1 MAGFSDY
8 LETALLNATLRNT
21 TYTSPAT
28 VYLSLHSADPGDTGA
43 SELAATNGY
52 ARNACAFDAPSGG
65 ACLNTDAEV
74 FTASGGDWL
83 AATHFGIWD
92 ASTAGNCLYS
102 GALASPR
109 TIADGETGTI
119 AAGALSITLT

>member
-1 MAGFSDY
+1 MAGFSDD
-8 LETALLNATLRNT
+8 LEEAILNVTLRNIP
-21 TYTSPAT
+21 YTSPVT

-43 SELAATNGY
+43 NELAAANGY

-65 ACLNTDAEV
+65 VCANSADET
-74 FTASGGDWL
+74 FTASGADWS

-102 GALASPR
+102 GSLASPR
-109 TIADGETGTI
+109 TVTDGETATI
-119 AAGALSITLT
+119 SAGDLTVTVT